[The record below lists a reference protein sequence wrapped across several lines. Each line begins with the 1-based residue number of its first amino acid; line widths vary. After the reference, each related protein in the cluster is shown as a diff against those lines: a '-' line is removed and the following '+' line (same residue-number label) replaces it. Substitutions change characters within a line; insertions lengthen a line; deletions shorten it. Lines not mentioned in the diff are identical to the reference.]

1 MTLPSPREES
11 DVFSITTL
19 TDNGAKGRFGVS
31 YVRSIIS
38 QAGVGFTET
47 PPDEDVL
54 AVDGTVDF
62 AIASARIQ
70 VKCSSRFK
78 IAGGSAS
85 WHSELHWRERWKE
98 SAVPVYFVLVI
109 LDYDERPRW
118 VEHHAAG
125 TDHKAAAFWVRV
137 NQLQQGE
144 SIHIPKTQRL
154 TIDSL
159 NVWAQEVESCFSPTA
174 A

>member
-1 MTLPSPREES
+1 MTLPLPRDESEEP
-11 DVFSITTL
+11 SIATL
-19 TDNGAKGRFGVS
+19 SDNGAKGRIGVS

-62 AIASARIQ
+62 IVASARIQ

-78 IAGGSAS
+78 IAGSSAS

-98 SAVPVYFVLVI
+98 SGVPVYFVLVI

-118 VEHHAAG
+118 VEHHASG
-125 TDHKAAAFWVRV
+125 TNHKAAAFWVRV
-137 NQLQQGE
+137 NQLEEGQ
-144 SIHIPKTQRL
+144 SINIPKTQRL
-154 TIDSL
+154 TIATL
-159 NVWAQEVESCFSPTA
+159 NIWAQEVESCFFPVTA
-174 A
+174 